1 MYKTNQCYDGE
12 PAMIYRS
19 AGEIRR
25 DIRNVAIK
33 IKEAEAMLDIRSL
46 LMDMLTSA
54 AQREPRKWIPEI
66 EEVVREAAQT
76 LDELRRLK
84 ESLDELYEEWREAR
98 WALGI

>member
-1 MYKTNQCYDGE
+1 MYRGTNDYEGE
-12 PAMIYRS
+12 PVMLYRTP
-19 AGEIRR
+19 AEIKSDIR
-25 DIRNVAIK
+25 DISIR
-33 IKEAEAMLDIRSL
+33 IKEVESLLNIRSL